1 MNNELQSTVS
11 DAPESSPKIKKR
23 PVEKKLP
30 GEEMSPSSETEKSFE
45 EEIRVHASKEA
56 NSN

>member
-1 MNNELQSTVS
+1 MFIMNNELQSTVA

-23 PVEKKLP
+23 PV
-30 GEEMSPSSETEKSFE
+30 EEMSPSSETEKSFE